1 MKLRAR
7 TAANSSAGAL
17 EWRRS
22 IATELFQTLKNVA
35 HIYSHCRR
43 ERALQ
48 VDDLTGMYHN
58 MCYAMP
64 AQGG

>member
-22 IATELFQTLKNVA
+22 SATALFHALKNVA

-43 ERALQ
+43 KRALQ
-48 VDDLTGMYHN
+48 VDDLTGVYHN
-58 MCYAMP
+58 IRFAMP

>member
-7 TAANSSAGAL
+7 TVANSSADAL
-17 EWRRS
+17 EWRRLS
-22 IATELFQTLKNVA
+22 ATALFHALKNVA
-35 HIYSHCRR
+35 HIYGHCRC

-48 VDDLTGMYHN
+48 VDDLTGVYHN
-58 MCYAMP
+58 ICYAMP